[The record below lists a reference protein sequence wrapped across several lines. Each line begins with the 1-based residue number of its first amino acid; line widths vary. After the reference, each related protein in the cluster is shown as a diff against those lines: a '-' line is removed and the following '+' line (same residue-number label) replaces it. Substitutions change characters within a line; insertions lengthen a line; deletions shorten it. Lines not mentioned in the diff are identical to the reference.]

1 MWRWLPA
8 VSLAAFLAVV
18 LEVYGVAPSDT
29 AAFAGYLVVGV
40 TVPGVLVLRALLGGR
55 RTLAEELAAG
65 TALGYAVEVFVYIG
79 GRAAGVP
86 LLVVA
91 WPVVTYGVFLAV
103 PRLRGHWRGRGACPR
118 PPVWWSWSV
127 AAVMAYLTLL
137 SATSFFRSYTVTQP
151 GVWAGASDMLY
162 HLSLVG
168 ELRHHMPP
176 TVPAVAG
183 EPLLYHW
190 FVYAHLAAAS
200 WVTGI
205 EPMVLLLRLGMV
217 PMLAGLLVLVGVT
230 GRRLTGS
237 WLGGVLTVVGTVF
250 LKPPNL
256 HQGPNWTFTYGGI
269 QDVTWTS
276 PTQTF
281 GALLFAPVVLL
292 LLDLLGRGRGGWGR
306 WVLLGVFL
314 VAVMG
319 AKSVYLPLLGAGL
332 VAVVAVEVVRRR
344 RVPRVAVAV
353 LGATAVCLAFAQLV
367 LFGGGKLGMALDPF
381 SLMRMGWNRI
391 GGMGAPAETTVLG
404 LAGLYLMCWA
414 VAWAGVFG
422 LLSRPRLPARPGVP
436 LMLGIGAAG
445 LGVAL
450 LFGHPGLSQLFF
462 LMAALPYLSA
472 VAACGLIAVVRQA
485 GTSARATVLAAAAG
499 AAAAFVVPALFGAEV
514 PIDPDHAVPALF
526 RPYIVLGIAVVA
538 LTAVLAAAVG
548 GLRACALTAVALT
561 ALSLPGNVNER
572 VLVMADRIAK
582 TGFQQNSRPVEDQVM
597 PPKALNALRW
607 LRMHSR
613 PDELV
618 ATNVHC
624 AWDLPDPCP
633 PKRFWVSAFAERRVL
648 FEGWA
653 YTAANLRQW
662 RPGGPNSY
670 PFWDHDRFL
679 ANKRV
684 FTQPSP
690 GTVGDLRERYGVRW
704 LFVDESRMGPGRGL
718 ETAARLR
725 FRSGD
730 YSLYRVPD
738 ADVPGQREP

>member
-1 MWRWLPA
+1 MGAWLPA
-8 VSLAAFLAVV
+8 GLVTVLIGAALVSHDVSVRDLA
-18 LEVYGVAPSDT
+18 S
-29 AAFAGYLVVGV
+29 FAGYLVVGV

-127 AAVMAYLTLL
+127 AAVMAYLIAGPALNV
-137 SATSFFRSYTVTQP
+137 FVRYDITQP
-151 GVWAGASDMLY
+151 GLWANGADMPY

-205 EPMVLLLRLGMV
+205 EPMVLLFRLGMV

-256 HQGPNWTFTYGGI
+256 HQGPNWLLTYGGI
-269 QDVTWTS
+269 QDIGWTS

-450 LFGHPGLSQLFF
+450 LFGHPGFSQLFF

-499 AAAAFVVPALFGAEV
+499 AAAALAVPALFGIAL
-514 PIDPDHAVPALF
+514 PLGPGRSDAVLYP
-526 RPYIVLGIAVVA
+526 PYIAFTIAVVA

-561 ALSLPGNVNER
+561 AFSLPGNVR
-572 VLVMADRIAK
+572 DRLVYNRTGPLVNAWALQDAMA
-582 TGFQQNSRPVEDQVM
+582 V
-597 PPKALNALRW
+597 LRW
-607 LRMHSR
+607 LRAHSET
-613 PDELV
+613 DELV
-618 ATNVHC
+618 ATNAHCRWGEREECRHVH
-624 AWDLPDPCP
+624 
-633 PKRFWVSAFAERRVL
+633 FWVTAFSERRVL
-648 FEGWA
+648 LEGWT
-653 YTAANLRQW
+653 YTPTNLRSWQ
-662 RPGGPNSY
+662 PGEPVKR
-670 PFWDHDRFL
+670 PFWDRRLFE
-679 ANKRV
+679 ANKRT
-684 FTQPSP
+684 FEEPSP
-690 GTVGDLRERYGVRW
+690 LSVGRLQQRYGVRW
-704 LFVDESRMGPGRGL
+704 LFVDESQMKPKYQMADFAKLMTRRG
-718 ETAARLR
+718 
-725 FRSGD
+725 S
-730 YSLYRVPD
+730 YSLYLIPERAGP
-738 ADVPGQREP
+738 AL